1 MQTQISNSAIGP
13 EASGQ
18 PVCLLCRRRSSL
30 PLLLYVVSYSSSS
43 PSAQTLQIQCHGS
56 VVSGCYV
63 EMAMMC
69 GVVPVATA
77 RVDFTG
83 LAVEFWVV
91 VWVRSV
97 GWFW

>member
-1 MQTQISNSAIGP
+1 
-13 EASGQ
+13 
-18 PVCLLCRRRSSL
+18 VCFLCRRRRPL
-30 PLLLYVVSYSSSS
+30 PLLLYVFSSSSS
-43 PSAQTLQIQCHGS
+43 PSAQPLQIKCNGS

-63 EMAMMC
+63 EMAMIC

-83 LAVEFWVV
+83 LAFEFWVV
-91 VWVRSV
+91 VWGRSV